1 MKNILTIAA
10 FCAGMMSF
18 TACNS
23 FLDEEPKSTLTNVA
37 YYKTQAQAEANVNRL
52 YRNGVMGRYT
62 DFGSAYHIS
71 FAGTNDILTGYFIN
85 AYEGQEIL
93 DQYSRKLER
102 QKNTMQLASSMDGVW
117 DNCYQAINVAN
128 GAIKYIPTIPMDEA
142 TATRLTAEAKFFR
155 GWNYYYLVKTFG
167 AVPFY
172 TEPYE
177 TAENMEIPRTETA
190 TIYAQIENDLK
201 EAMSNLPAATF
212 SANAHRI
219 TKYVAAAVLTDAYMM
234 QGKYAEAAETAKVI
248 INSAHKL
255 TANDDLA
262 MGSAYNKLRQYDDL
276 DEVIYAYE
284 HNNEVSTSNW
294 LPTYAFDGP
303 PKNIINT
310 YSITERVLGPID
322 RFLNVY
328 EKNDLRIQPNQF
340 FHWKYTN
347 PENGK
352 EWTAQGNLANCWY
365 YYDEEAILHTSR
377 GTKDWN
383 FYRLAEILLDAAESI
398 AQSQGVTAEAA
409 GYLAQVKARANME
422 GKTVDAIAKDLQKLG
437 KQAFIEA
444 CWTER
449 LRELPLEFK
458 MWDMCIRTKKFPNI
472 SETTPGQVTY
482 VDLVGA
488 KNASG
493 FTFTQSDL
501 LWPISTNEIQRN
513 PNLEQ
518 NEGYSRQ

>member
-294 LPTYAFDGP
+294 SPTYAFDGP
-303 PKNIINT
+303 AKNIFNT
-310 YSITERVLGPID
+310 YSITERVFGPID

-328 EKNDLRIQPNQF
+328 EKNDLRIQTKSNSSIGSTPTLRMV
-340 FHWKYTN
+340 K
-347 PENGK
+347 NG
-352 EWTAQGNLANCWY
+352 
-365 YYDEEAILHTSR
+365 
-377 GTKDWN
+377 
-383 FYRLAEILLDAAESI
+383 LLKVI
-398 AQSQGVTAEAA
+398 
-409 GYLAQVKARANME
+409 
-422 GKTVDAIAKDLQKLG
+422 
-437 KQAFIEA
+437 
-444 CWTER
+444 
-449 LRELPLEFK
+449 
-458 MWDMCIRTKKFPNI
+458 
-472 SETTPGQVTY
+472 
-482 VDLVGA
+482 
-488 KNASG
+488 
-493 FTFTQSDL
+493 
-501 LWPISTNEIQRN
+501 
-513 PNLEQ
+513 
-518 NEGYSRQ
+518 

>member
-1 MKNILTIAA
+1 M
-10 FCAGMMSF
+10 
-18 TACNS
+18 
-23 FLDEEPKSTLTNVA
+23 TNVA

-262 MGSAYNKLRQYDDL
+262 MGSA
-276 DEVIYAYE
+276 
-284 HNNEVSTSNW
+284 
-294 LPTYAFDGP
+294 
-303 PKNIINT
+303 
-310 YSITERVLGPID
+310 
-322 RFLNVY
+322 
-328 EKNDLRIQPNQF
+328 
-340 FHWKYTN
+340 
-347 PENGK
+347 
-352 EWTAQGNLANCWY
+352 
-365 YYDEEAILHTSR
+365 
-377 GTKDWN
+377 
-383 FYRLAEILLDAAESI
+383 
-398 AQSQGVTAEAA
+398 
-409 GYLAQVKARANME
+409 
-422 GKTVDAIAKDLQKLG
+422 
-437 KQAFIEA
+437 
-444 CWTER
+444 
-449 LRELPLEFK
+449 
-458 MWDMCIRTKKFPNI
+458 
-472 SETTPGQVTY
+472 
-482 VDLVGA
+482 
-488 KNASG
+488 
-493 FTFTQSDL
+493 
-501 LWPISTNEIQRN
+501 
-513 PNLEQ
+513 
-518 NEGYSRQ
+518 